1 MPIHEYRSATIRDLG
16 TLATLTQAGDAAGR
30 DPMAIDAATRTLIG
44 FLSGTVGGAG
54 GGGDG
59 GGDGGVV
66 GGSGGGGT
74 PILLPA
80 TL

>member
-1 MPIHEYRSATIRDLG
+1 MPIQEYRWASIRDLG
-16 TLATLTQAGDAAGR
+16 SLATLTQAGDSAGR
-30 DPMAIDAATRTLIG
+30 DPVAIDAATRTLIG

-54 GGGDG
+54 GGD
-59 GGDGGVV
+59 GVV
-66 GGSGGGGT
+66 GGSGGGGGVT

>member
-1 MPIHEYRSATIRDLG
+1 MPLQEYRSATIRELG
-16 TLATLTQAGDAAGR
+16 SLAALTQAGDAAGR
-30 DPMAIDAATRTLIG
+30 DPAAIDDATRTLIG

-54 GGGDG
+54 GGGG
-59 GGDGGVV
+59 GGIV
-66 GGSGGGGT
+66 GGSGGGGGSA